1 MNSFIEVLEEQDTEI
16 VVSSLVK
23 TNKDVA
29 FLKYLNDEGRKA
41 LFFEVIKEHPI
52 KRGKSWTMT
61 TGALYSLAKS
71 LGISKILLFLSEI
84 LNAPTVNINQRIK
97 LAVDRGYIPSRNFE
111 DKDYQQAKE
120 NYIKMYSV

>member
-1 MNSFIEVLEEQDTEI
+1 MNSFIKVLEEQDTEI

-41 LFFEVIKEHPI
+41 LFFEVIKEYPI

-71 LGISKILLFLSEI
+71 LGISRILLFLSEI

-97 LAVDRGYIPSRNFE
+97 LAVDKGYIPSRNFD
-111 DKDYQQAKE
+111 DKDYQKAKE
-120 NYIKMYSV
+120 NYIKMYRV